1 MSKDQILAPN
11 LYKVIDSIESDRVK
25 IADEWMRVEIVS
37 DIFKKYKISIK
48 KFKENFAIKILE
60 YFISVVREEKE
71 VGDCPIMSKFVNYMI
86 DKNITPK
93 QVFQICM
100 GVRKSLRTY
109 IFDKDY
115 TLEEMKGILLETAD
129 LFDANLAG
137 VLEIFTS
144 LYEKQQQLMVES
156 RERENKFQEF
166 SKIINFIHTKIII
179 VKDGKIITANKSFF
193 EFTGTSNLD
202 EFYEALKFE
211 QVEYEKESKE
221 KYTLSN
227 IDDWL
232 EEACKKDNSFN
243 VDIFHQKYQRLF
255 TYNARVTELPGKN
268 IKYIISFNNISNF
281 MEENAQLK
289 SSLEY
294 DQLTGLY
301 NYVKF
306 ESLLSSR
313 RIEAQNTKEKA
324 ALMVIDIPDLKM
336 LNTKGTTKQCS
347 DVIVDTASKIKNF
360 ISKDFYASRVNDC
373 RFAIYIPMQN
383 KQSCYN
389 WCYTLFS
396 ELNQGQHRVTCA
408 LSWFDI
414 SEDENVSLLNVFSL
428 IEKANKS
435 IEKKIVTDFEDIK
448 EYELLE
454 KQDKFISILED
465 VKSLDMTIYYKELPI
480 ISKNSILGVHGDD
493 VVFQISK
500 KQCVTIKKDSK
511 IYFKLNKIGDVEAEV
526 KDFNISKNQ
535 FVLHNFRVV
544 KSSPMH
550 RTMFRIKVEENINVE
565 IIFGDDEYKSKLI
578 DLNMDT
584 MAVL

>member
-1 MSKDQILAPN
+1 
-11 LYKVIDSIESDRVK
+11 
-25 IADEWMRVEIVS
+25 
-37 DIFKKYKISIK
+37 
-48 KFKENFAIKILE
+48 
-60 YFISVVREEKE
+60 
-71 VGDCPIMSKFVNYMI
+71 
-86 DKNITPK
+86 
-93 QVFQICM
+93 
-100 GVRKSLRTY
+100 
-109 IFDKDY
+109 
-115 TLEEMKGILLETAD
+115 ILLETAD

-584 MAVL
+584 MAVLMNKKDPISVGDEVNMKTTLTIQDKEKHLMSPSQVIKIDKDKKYKKVVIKCNYNTDDKHFIHDYISARQMEIVKEIQCVDIL